1 MSNKTLRVLGISGG
15 FLVIFLATLQFMK
28 SYQDGEPKWY
38 NLVMISGMSLIL
50 FYTIFKK
57 SVKPK
62 KTDKTPTKNKKGS
75 IIQ

>member
-1 MSNKTLRVLGISGG
+1 MGIKTLRLLGIGGG
-15 FLVIFLATLQFMK
+15 FLVVVLATLQFLK

-57 SVKPK
+57 SLKPK
-62 KTDKTPTKNKKGS
+62 KPTKSSTKNKKGS

>member
-1 MSNKTLRVLGISGG
+1 MGIKTLRFLGICGG
-15 FLVIFLATLQFMK
+15 FLVVVLATLQFMK
-28 SYQDGEPKWY
+28 SYQDGEPRWY

-57 SVKPK
+57 SLKPK
-62 KTDKTPTKNKKGS
+62 KSNKPSTKNKKGS